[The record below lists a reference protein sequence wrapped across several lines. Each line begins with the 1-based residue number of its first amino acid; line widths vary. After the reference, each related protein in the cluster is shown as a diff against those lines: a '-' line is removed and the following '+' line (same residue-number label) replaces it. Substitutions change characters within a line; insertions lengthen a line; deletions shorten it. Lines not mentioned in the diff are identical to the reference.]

1 MESYSPYIKK
11 YLKKIEAAG
20 YSINPNG
27 SQLHK
32 SIGNYE
38 VIITDLTVKSLFMI
52 KMVLVWIKN
61 TDTKVIEKEQFFRHE
76 IMPLPFF
83 KIDDFAKTVITDLN
97 ESWKELVD
105 SEDSFVAKD
114 LVHGVNVSDTTTFN
128 PY

>member
-1 MESYSPYIKK
+1 MDTYSPYIKK

-32 SIGNYE
+32 SIANYE

-52 KMVLVWIKN
+52 KTVLVWIKN

-76 IMPLPFF
+76 ILPLPFF
-83 KIDDFAKTVITDLN
+83 KIDDFAKGVIADLN
-97 ESWKELVD
+97 ESKSWGQ
-105 SEDSFVAKD
+105 SESSPDSFVAND
-114 LVHGVNVSDTTTFN
+114 LVHNVNVSDVATF
-128 PY
+128 

>member
-1 MESYSPYIKK
+1 MEPYSPYIKK

-32 SIGNYE
+32 SIANYE

-52 KMVLVWIKN
+52 KTVLVWIKN

-76 IMPLPFF
+76 ILPLPFF
-83 KIDDFAKTVITDLN
+83 KIDDFARTVIADLN
-97 ESWKELVD
+97 ESWGELEE
-105 SEDSFVAKD
+105 SSDSFVAND
-114 LVHGVNVSDTTTFN
+114 LVHTVNVRDIAAL
-128 PY
+128 